1 MANYLPPNRGRA
13 APSTKQELE
22 RMEQQ
27 RLSQP
32 CMRTLDLRGQVAGKC
47 KEYQH
52 GGRTHW
58 MDERS
63 IAIFEQL
70 LARFRGQYT
79 LGVYEA
85 LLAST
90 KMAKSESGGA
100 RTVHADAR
108 DDEVMCIDFG
118 YRPRRAES
126 RMNYVSSVTMELE
139 NGNRLAGKTLD
150 LSLLGLRLSPSANIQ
165 LPPGTPLSLHF
176 DELQQKHGEPFGEIA
191 YTVVATDLEQDRKVL
206 RLKRQMRDSER
217 EFDHFLPHFIESQSN
232 RYKHELNDLLQVTYA
247 RAYDR
252 LYGQRLQGLY
262 AFFRP
267 SGERIELEACAGPVE
282 YALSETTPLIALAA
296 RQLARITTAAM
307 LEKQSQ
313 IIVASRQSL
322 HVMRWQGRVYA
333 LPADALQ
340 AKAQRDD
347 WYRLMNE
354 SEESACYGLV
364 WRKQPTLHQAD
375 IDEALDMLPE
385 SLKPHIADWQQR
397 LGRISHSC
405 ALVPYQ
411 STLRPE
417 QRFDALPT
425 QVPEW
430 LKVWEVPRSPVPPL
444 FAMGVRGQRAQERYL
459 HKTAVQVDSENESV
473 SGELVD
479 FSING
484 LQLQLNR
491 PGRFEAREIVKVS
504 FPALQEKVKEPEE
517 LAQQAYRVVRSQHQ
531 GERLSLERDF
541 RVSKHGAARFFTYII
556 QNNRHRLP
564 RCTHEQQQIA
574 DARIAEMLV
583 GVGLAGVPFV
593 LSRDSEK
600 RPYLFACGFNP
611 GSSLLYPFG
620 DDKISITSL
629 NQRELLQTLLSEHC
643 NNVGAVDKVRH
654 ALLKLQKQDEH
665 TAIWSL
671 LEPASPADERQMLQQ
686 ALQEKARIFA
696 CAIAPVNPLPR
707 SEFEALL
714 KPVFNNSRYK
724 ADQFRAEI
732 SRVIGI
738 GTLFDLTPALAH
750 ELQFPADAAAP

>member
-32 CMRTLDLRGQVAGKC
+32 CMRTIDLRGQVASKC

-63 IAIFEQL
+63 IVIFEQL

-90 KMAKSESGGA
+90 KLTKAESA
-100 RTVHADAR
+100 SNRSVHADAR

-126 RMNYVSSVTMELE
+126 RLNYVSSVTMELE

-150 LSLLGLRLSPSANIQ
+150 ISLLGVRVSPLANIQ

-191 YTVVATDLEQDRKVL
+191 YTVVATDTEHDRMVL

-217 EFDHFLPHFIESQSN
+217 EFDQFVPHFIESQSN
-232 RYKHELNDLLQVTYA
+232 RYKHELNDLLQVAYA

-252 LYGQRLQGLY
+252 LYAQRLQGLY

-267 SGERIELEACAGPVE
+267 SGERIELEACAGPLE
-282 YALSETTPLIALAA
+282 YALIDDTPLIALAA

-313 IIVASRQSL
+313 VIIANRQSL

-333 LPADALQ
+333 LPADVLQ
-340 AKAQRDD
+340 LKAQRDD
-347 WYRLMNE
+347 WYRLLNE
-354 SEESACYGLV
+354 AEESACYGLI
-364 WRKQPTLHQAD
+364 WRRQPSLHKAD
-375 IDEALDMLPE
+375 IDEALDMLPD
-385 SLKPHIADWQQR
+385 SLRSHIDEWQQR
-397 LGRISHSC
+397 LSRITHSC
-405 ALVPYQ
+405 ALVPYH
-411 STLRPE
+411 STLRPP
-417 QRFDALPT
+417 QQFDALPT

-430 LKVWEVPRSPVPPL
+430 MKVWEVPRAPVPPL
-444 FAMGVRGQRAQERYL
+444 LAMGVRGQRIQERYL
-459 HKTAVQVDSENESV
+459 YKTAISVESDRETI
-473 SGELVD
+473 SGELID
-479 FSING
+479 FSTNG
-484 LQLQLNR
+484 LQVQLHK
-491 PGRFEAREIVKVS
+491 PGQFESREIVKVS

-517 LAQQAYRVVRSQHQ
+517 LTQQAYRVVRSRQQ
-531 GERLSLERDF
+531 GELLSLERDF

-564 RCTHEQQQIA
+564 RCTFEQQQIA

-593 LSRDSEK
+593 LSRDTEK
-600 RPYLFACGFNP
+600 RPYLFACGHNP
-611 GSSLLYPFG
+611 GGSLLHPFG
-620 DDKISITSL
+620 DGNISITSL
-629 NQRELLQTLLSEHC
+629 NHRELLQTLLSEHC
-643 NNVGAVDKVRH
+643 NNVGMVDKVRH

-671 LEPASPADERQMLQQ
+671 LESATAAHEQAALQQ
-686 ALQEKARIFA
+686 ALQEKARVFA
-696 CAIAPVNPLPR
+696 CSIAPVNPLPR

-738 GTLFDLTPALAH
+738 GTLFDLTPTLAH
-750 ELQFPADAAAP
+750 ELQFPADAPSP